1 MFYLLVT
8 LPNEPGSPRDSWWS
22 RCRIVTA
29 TDNNSIAS
37 FWRSVNCEDLIR
49 SSCGVPQKRSTLNV
63 PAVRSRDGM
72 MHEPWR
78 YVVTKNE
85 DMLEPAPI
93 SSVKTFKK
101 IRKPLNPSL
110 KKPSNFLYCFIST
123 WLNLRLFDYIL
134 YQGFEFIWSTQS
146 HQCCICKI
154 TCTPLCSKLQVLLA
168 FLDTY

>member
-1 MFYLLVT
+1 MNRARLQADGVDVELSRLLT
-8 LPNEPGSPRDSWWS
+8 ITASPPSEGVS
-22 RCRIVTA
+22 TA
-29 TDNNSIAS
+29 
-37 FWRSVNCEDLIR
+37 R
-49 SSCGVPQKRSTLNV
+49 
-63 PAVRSRDGM
+63 
-72 MHEPWR
+72 
-78 YVVTKNE
+78 
-85 DMLEPAPI
+85 I
-93 SSVKTFKK
+93 SSEAAAEFPRRGAPWMYLRYDQEMVWCMNREGMWSQKTRTCWNLHLSHLLKHLKK